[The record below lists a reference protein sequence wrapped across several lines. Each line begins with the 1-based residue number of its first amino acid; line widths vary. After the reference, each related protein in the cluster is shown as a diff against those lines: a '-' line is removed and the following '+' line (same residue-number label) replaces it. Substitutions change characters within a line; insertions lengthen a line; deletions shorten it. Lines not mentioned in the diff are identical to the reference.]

1 MKVIIRYFL
10 RGLLL
15 VVPTA
20 LTIYLI
26 WFSVEFLD
34 GLLQLEI
41 PGLGLAIILVSI
53 TLLGLLGS
61 TLLARPI
68 FTAFEQLME
77 RLPLINIIYTSLN
90 DLITAFVGEKR
101 KFDKPVTVQLTSD
114 TNLLKMGFITK
125 EDLSELDLPGMVS
138 VYLPHSYNFSGN
150 HFLVDRQYVK
160 PVEVNS
166 VEVMKFIVSGG
177 VSEIKKLKRHERRP

>member
-1 MKVIIRYFL
+1 MKFVIRYFL
-10 RGLLL
+10 RGLLF

-20 LTIYLI
+20 LTVYLI
-26 WFSVEFLD
+26 WISVEFLD
-34 GLLQLEI
+34 GILQLEI
-41 PGLGLAIILVSI
+41 PGLGLVIILGSI
-53 TLLGLLGS
+53 MLLGLLGS

-68 FTAFEQLME
+68 FTAFESLME

-101 KFDKPVTVQLTSD
+101 KFDKPVTVQLTAD
-114 TNLLKMGFITK
+114 GNLFKMGFITK

-150 HFLVDRQYVK
+150 HFLVSKQYVK
-160 PVEVNS
+160 PVNASAVDM
-166 VEVMKFIVSGG
+166 MKFIVSGG
-177 VSEIKKLKRHERRP
+177 VSEIRTKEKKQ